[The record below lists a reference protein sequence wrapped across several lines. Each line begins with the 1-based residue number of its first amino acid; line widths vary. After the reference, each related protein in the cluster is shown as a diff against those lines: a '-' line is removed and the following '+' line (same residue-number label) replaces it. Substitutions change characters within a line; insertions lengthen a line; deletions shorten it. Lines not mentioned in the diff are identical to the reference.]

1 MEVNIF
7 NNSAEAKRAMAVK
20 MFRYEQ
26 WCKTQGLDVE
36 DDNNWN
42 SFSEMLN
49 NR

>member
-7 NNSAEAKRAMAVK
+7 DNSTEARRAMAVK

-42 SFSEMLN
+42 SFSEMMN